1 MLYKDILDGV
11 FSGRKKEIIEYTND
25 LLEYYIDNCD
35 INIENLCETNR
46 IKIIDEVNEDLN
58 ILCFLAYR
66 GSYSITVVN
75 NLSDIKRNF
84 YIYREFVLCLI
95 DKYVKQFITV
105 DYKILNNK
113 VIDRVT
119 SYDKKVSHLDLY
131 INCMA
136 NVLLEYE
143 LLNKKKEKEKK
154 KIHNKN
160 KRLLSIVK
168 GWCEEE

>member
-1 MLYKDILDGV
+1 MLYRDILDDV
-11 FSGRKKEIIEYTND
+11 FSVRKKEIIEYTND

-35 INIENLCETNR
+35 INPENLCETNR

-58 ILCFLAYR
+58 ILCFLAQR

-75 NLSDIKRNF
+75 NLSDTKRNF

-95 DKYVKQFITV
+95 DKYVKQFIAV

-113 VIDRVT
+113 VIDRVVR
-119 SYDKKVSHLDLY
+119 YDKKVSHLDLY

-143 LLNKKKEKEKK
+143 LLNKKKEKEKT

-160 KRLLSIVK
+160 KRLLRIVK